1 MSTPLTPPEIARD
14 TLKALAARKLVPTP
28 DNYSRVYHEIGG
40 IAGGSAETV
49 SGGDHSQS
57 ALAWPKLIRDVLK
70 QLDTPHKGIT
80 VSRKKD
86 GLETVLN
93 KFSSNSDVLF
103 EKLQGLTNS
112 WSDAPTS
119 TNLGELIPA
128 DIEHATTGTQSHQP
142 AAVTPTVAPGA
153 KVYAEMVGQLRELL
167 AQTLESSLTS
177 EPELASEI
185 KALAQQARD
194 TKDFE
199 QTTQLSKHLRQY
211 WIKLELRDS
220 DKAKIQ
226 EGVVRL
232 LRLLVDNVGEL
243 ASDDQWLHGQI
254 ATLQEILARP
264 MDKRTIADAERNLR
278 NAIIKQG
285 FLKQSLVDA
294 KTTLK
299 NLMTTFID
307 RLGEV
312 TEQTGEYH
320 SRIEA
325 YSQKVGGA
333 NNLTELSHLL
343 DDIMRDTRAIQASAQ
358 RSHEELINTRKQ
370 AHDAEERV
378 KKLEEELEQ
387 VSEKMHQDQLT
398 GALNRRGMDEAMD
411 REIKRADR
419 QQTPVSLALLDID
432 NFKHL
437 NDTLGH
443 QAGDHALVHLITV
456 IKETLRPT
464 DAVARYGG
472 EEFIIIMSE
481 TGLEEAMA
489 SVTRLQRE
497 LTRKFFLHNNE
508 RKLITFSAG
517 VALRT
522 PNEAAEDVI
531 ARADKAMYQAKKAGK
546 NRVVAAV

>member
-1 MSTPLTPPEIARD
+1 MTTSSTPSVIARETLKTLATRKLTPTPE
-14 TLKALAARKLVPTP
+14 
-28 DNYSRVYHEIGG
+28 NYARVYHEIGG
-40 IAGGSAETV
+40 PASESTEAALSAK
-49 SGGDHSQS
+49 DQPQP
-57 ALAWPKLIRDVLK
+57 APAWPNLIRDLLK

-93 KFSSNSDVLF
+93 KFSSNSDALF
-103 EKLQGLTNS
+103 EKLQGLLHS
-112 WSDAPTS
+112 WSDAPTAS
-119 TNLGELIPA
+119 NMGELIPPELEPVA
-128 DIEHATTGTQSHQP
+128 AGATPHT
-142 AAVTPTVAPGA
+142 AAVIAPVAPGA
-153 KVYAEMVGQLRELL
+153 KVHAEMVAQLREML

-177 EPELASEI
+177 QPELASEI
-185 KALAQQARD
+185 QALAQQVRATND
-194 TKDFE
+194 YDQTNQLTK
-199 QTTQLSKHLRQY
+199 QLRQH

-320 SRIEA
+320 SKIAE
-325 YSQKVGGA
+325 YSQKIGGTD
-333 NNLTELSHLL
+333 NITELSHLL

-358 RSHEELINTRKQ
+358 RSHEELIATRKQ
-370 AHDAEERV
+370 AHEAEERV
-378 KKLEEELEQ
+378 KKLEEELEE
-387 VSEKMHQDQLT
+387 VSEKMHEDQLT

-419 QQTPVSLALLDID
+419 QQTPISLSLLDID
-432 NFKHL
+432 NFKQL

-443 QAGDHALVHLITV
+443 QAGDQALVHLTTV

-464 DAVARYGG
+464 DEVARYGG
-472 EEFIIIMSE
+472 EEFVIIMSE
-481 TGLEEAMA
+481 TALEEAMA
-489 SVTRLQRE
+489 TITRLQRE
-497 LTRKFFLHNNE
+497 LTKKFFLHNNE

-522 PNEAAEDVI
+522 ANEAAEDVI

-546 NRVVAAV
+546 NRVVAAD